1 MAIKKLLRKDLKQGQ
16 LYYCRRKY
24 YKKDYLIV
32 WELGPHYNNRTNK
45 RYYDVEVDYSQM
57 NEKGTFLL
65 IEISQDGVLHD
76 VYWYKVLTTSGN
88 VGYFYL
94 ADDDFDKLKLYF
106 VHQGK

>member
-1 MAIKKLLRKDLKQGQ
+1 MVIKKLLRKDLINGQ

-32 WELGPHYNNRTNK
+32 WELGPNYNNRTSK
-45 RYYDVEVDYSQM
+45 RFYDVEVDYSQM

-65 IEISQDGVLHD
+65 IEISQDEILHD
-76 VYWYKVLTTSGN
+76 VYWYKILTASGN

-106 VHQGK
+106 VKQSK